1 MQECQ
6 ERGRGGKTVRPIL
19 EEPKMVIMQVKELA
33 EFPKTFILPSST
45 HASPESDPV
54 CLVSEMPSIA
64 RCQDIVLLL
73 SSERNNKS
81 HSSHRN
87 SLKGQRNAN
96 SPAAVQVAEQVPR
109 LSSYFEP
116 RHRRTAR
123 ASGMRPFEQTDL
135 QNGRHIFRGCDWCTS
150 KSGQHCGFPDAAGM
164 KTSK

>member
-6 ERGRGGKTVRPIL
+6 ERGRGGKAVHPIL

-45 HASPESDPV
+45 HASPESDPI
-54 CLVSEMPSIA
+54 CLVSEMPPIT
-64 RCQDIVLLL
+64 RCQDIVFLL

-81 HSSHRN
+81 HSSHRS
-87 SLKGQRNAN
+87 SLKRQRNAN

-123 ASGMRPFEQTDL
+123 ASGMRPIEQTDL
-135 QNGRHIFRGCDWCTS
+135 QNGRHIPGMWLVHFQKW
-150 KSGQHCGFPDAAGM
+150 AAPRI
-164 KTSK
+164 S